1 MENEELEDT
10 IQEQYIRNIR
20 TGIVTNCSRLNIRK
34 EPNVDSDIVCSV
46 SNNTEVII
54 DEESSNDGFYK
65 ITTSAGIEG
74 FCMKKYIEI
83 TM

>member
-74 FCMKKYIEI
+74 FCMKKYIVI

>member
-34 EPNVDSDIVCSV
+34 EPNVDSDIVCGV

>member
-34 EPNVDSDIVCSV
+34 EPNVDSDIACSV